1 MSALNILIG
10 GESFREIR
18 ELNCCYVDKTDLLEE
33 LLTAIPPK
41 VSLITRPRRFGKT
54 LTMSMLREFFDIQ
67 KDSKDI
73 FSGLK
78 IFHNRE
84 LCDEWMNKH
93 PVVFLS
99 LKYVEGQ
106 SFEHALAQFAS
117 LISRVCTEHSYL
129 NDSVGVTATDKQEI
143 SELIFKQADVTSL
156 ENSLLTLCR
165 SLQNHWEKPVIL
177 LIDEYD
183 VPLFMVQWG
192 KKYCSSER

>member
-117 LISRVCTEHSYL
+117 LISRVCSEYSYL
-129 NDSVGVTATDKQEI
+129 NDSAGVTAADKQEI
-143 SELIFKQADVTSL
+143 SELIFKQADATSL

-165 SLQNHWEKPVIL
+165 ALQNQWGKPVIL
-177 LIDEYD
+177 LID
-183 VPLFMVQWG
+183 
-192 KKYCSSER
+192 

>member
-73 FSGLK
+73 FPGLRFS
-78 IFHNRE
+78 IIE
-84 LCDEWMNKH
+84 
-93 PVVFLS
+93 S
-99 LKYVEGQ
+99 
-106 SFEHALAQFAS
+106 S
-117 LISRVCTEHSYL
+117 
-129 NDSVGVTATDKQEI
+129 
-143 SELIFKQADVTSL
+143 VTS
-156 ENSLLTLCR
+156 
-165 SLQNHWEKPVIL
+165 
-177 LIDEYD
+177 
-183 VPLFMVQWG
+183 G
-192 KKYCSSER
+192 